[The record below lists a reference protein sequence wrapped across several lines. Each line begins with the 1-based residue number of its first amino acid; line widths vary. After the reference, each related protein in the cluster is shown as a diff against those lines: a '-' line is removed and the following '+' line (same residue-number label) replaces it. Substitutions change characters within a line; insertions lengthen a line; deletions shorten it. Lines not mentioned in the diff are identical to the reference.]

1 MKLTMRKRNIEKDTD
16 EVVSTMETVSDGTAR
31 MLISYD
37 SYGHLT
43 IIFFDNASTN
53 STEVYLSVSESN
65 ELAKFIRRA
74 IP

>member
-1 MKLTMRKRNIEKDTD
+1 
-16 EVVSTMETVSDGTAR
+16 METVSDGTAR